1 MISYTE
7 SKIRSKITFR
17 GIKTKTSYAADT
29 PDEAASY
36 CSDWWTITDWGF
48 MALCYLLESEFMILH
63 LKDQRYFEIIMV
75 SREWRSSLD
84 GVNKTKIN
92 NWEKLL

>member
-1 MISYTE
+1 
-7 SKIRSKITFR
+7 
-17 GIKTKTSYAADT
+17 
-29 PDEAASY
+29 
-36 CSDWWTITDWGF
+36 

>member
-1 MISYTE
+1 
-7 SKIRSKITFR
+7 
-17 GIKTKTSYAADT
+17 
-29 PDEAASY
+29 
-36 CSDWWTITDWGF
+36 
-48 MALCYLLESEFMILH
+48 MALCYLLKSEFMILH
-63 LKDQRYFEIIMV
+63 LKDQRRFEIIMV